1 MAYRIFDNPYF
12 AQPGLSPEGRTCILI
27 VDENGKP
34 TGKYCFSDA
43 RAAEIIARA
52 AEYEARAQQQAQPR
66 EEQRAPVLPPRQ
78 QERVVQ
84 APAPQEYVPRAPRQN
99 RMVLGVIDGVTYEL
113 GRHKT
118 FGLYVTDG
126 VTTVSL
132 PKRMTEDQVTPE
144 IAEELL
150 MRKRMR
156 SPEALAARTPDEE
169 YLYTAGD
176 VARFGLTF
184 PAHISRQADK
194 ELYARPLLRDLQ
206 MLPAPAGH
214 TYSKVDAARL
224 LDRKDAQAARH
235 VLAIFLRMFERQVED
250 ERNAGT
256 ARYDNKRGFN
266 KGDSTAATK
275 LVRYMTGQGFVDQG
289 ANGLLMPTKQTVP
302 AGIHQNLSDILSG
315 YLVQVVDI
323 MNEGAART
331 GKMVRTNP
339 RRRAKSRR

>member
-1 MAYRIFDNPYF
+1 MANRIFDNPYS

-27 VDENGKP
+27 LDENGKP
-34 TGKYCFSDA
+34 TGKYCFSQNKA
-43 RAAEIIARA
+43 AQLIEKLEAAEAEGRKRA
-52 AEYEARAQQQAQPR
+52 PRQERPGQAQLL
-66 EEQRAPVLPPRQ
+66 EEH
-78 QERVVQ
+78 RVS
-84 APAPQEYVPRAPRQN
+84 APQEYVPRAPRQD
-99 RMVLGVIDGVTYEL
+99 RMVLGVIDGVMYEL

-126 VTTVSL
+126 TRIAGV

-150 MRKRMR
+150 VRKRMR
-156 SPEALAARTPDEE
+156 DPEVMAARTPDED
-169 YLYTAGD
+169 YFQAAGG

-184 PAHISRQADK
+184 PAHISRPPDV
-194 ELYARPLLRDLQ
+194 ELYARPLLPDLQ

-214 TYSKVDAARL
+214 SYSKIDAARL

-275 LVRYMTGQGFVDQG
+275 LVRYMTSQGLVDQG